1 MRRYKSRPRIVSH
14 RASALAREES
24 GLQQAVVKIQSL
36 QSFARFQ
43 RKPKGELEL
52 LEGTDE
58 VKERLEYLV
67 IQKMMFDGV
76 EEPWKLWGTVEETD
90 PQFLLPKASTNP
102 PAETA
107 PG

>member
-1 MRRYKSRPRIVSH
+1 M
-14 RASALAREES
+14 
-24 GLQQAVVKIQSL
+24 
-36 QSFARFQ
+36 QSFARFR
-43 RKPKGELEL
+43 RKGKGELEL

-90 PQFLLPKASTNP
+90 PQFLLSKASAT
-102 PAETA
+102 TA
-107 PG
+107 AATVSG